1 MNTLAMTENSQW
13 FELKKYFY
21 LANFMGPF
29 LPLLSAYLVYSSGNG
44 FWFWL
49 TVVVFYFG
57 IATVDLILGKDE
69 INPTSEQEIQ
79 LKNSKFYNLVLMS
92 TIPLYWVA
100 FAATTYVAISLPMP
114 WYHIAAALI
123 ALGTMFA
130 GVFCVS
136 HELGH
141 RTKPLLRWGA
151 KASIAMFGYCH
162 FHIEHNRGHHVHVS
176 TPEDP
181 ASARMGESVYQF
193 AVRELPGTF
202 KRAMKLESIRLERL
216 GLGFWHWKNDIL
228 QTALITLAMHGLL
241 IYFIG
246 FLAIPFLLAACAMG
260 YLQLTMANYLEHYG
274 LLRQKRDNG
283 RYQQCEPRHSW
294 NCNNKFSNFLTLQLQ
309 RHSDHHANATREY
322 QILRDYQQVPLLPAG
337 YPMMMFICLI
347 PPLWRAV
354 MDKRLLKF
362 VDGDFDQINIAP
374 ASTKK
379 LKKQYNNVEQE

>member
-1 MNTLAMTENSQW
+1 MNTLALTDNSQW
-13 FELKKYFY
+13 FSVKKYFFF
-21 LANFMGPF
+21 ANLLGPF
-29 LPLLSAYLVYSSGNG
+29 LPLLAAYWVHSSGNG
-44 FWFWL
+44 SWFWL
-49 TVVVFYFG
+49 TVVTFYFG
-57 IATVDLILGKDE
+57 IAVFDWLLGQDS
-69 INPTSEQEIQ
+69 INPNSEQEEQ
-79 LKNSKFYNLVLMS
+79 LKKSRFYS
-92 TIPLYWVA
+92 TILLAAVPLYWLA
-100 FAATTYVAISLPMP
+100 FAVTSYVALTNDLP
-114 WYHIAAALI
+114 WYDILGALI
-123 ALGTMFA
+123 GLGAMFA

-141 RTKPLLRWGA
+141 RTHPLLRWGA

-181 ASARMGESVYQF
+181 ASARMGESIYQF

-202 KRAMKLESIRLERL
+202 KRAIILETTRLERL

-228 QTALITLAMHGLL
+228 QTACITLVMHGLF
-241 IYFIG
+241 IYWVGIQA
-246 FLAIPFLLAACAMG
+246 LPFLLAACAMG

-283 RYQQCEPRHSW
+283 RYERCEPRHSW
-294 NCNNKFSNFLTLQLQ
+294 NCNNKFSNFITFQLQ

-337 YPMMMFICLI
+337 YPLMMFICVI

-354 MDKRLLKF
+354 MDKRLLDF
-362 VDGDFDQINIAP
+362 VDGDFNQINLAP
-374 ASTKK
+374 HAAKK
-379 LKKQYNNVEQE
+379 LKNKYS